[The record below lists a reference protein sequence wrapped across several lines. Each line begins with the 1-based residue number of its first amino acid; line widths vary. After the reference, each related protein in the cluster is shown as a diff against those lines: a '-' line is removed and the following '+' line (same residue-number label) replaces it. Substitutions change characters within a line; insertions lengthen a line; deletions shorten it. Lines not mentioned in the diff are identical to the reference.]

1 MSRAKQRGSI
11 MGDSDKE
18 GEYEVDDLRE
28 GFKSSRGSR
37 FNLIANQFGFRF
49 GFRRNFSSQSL
60 ITGIRHFSKGSVIH
74 PDNRSVYPLSFSLS
88 LCGNSNFCLDYIMC
102 LRDYWENL
110 GLTRGMII

>member
-1 MSRAKQRGSI
+1 

-37 FNLIANQFGFRF
+37 LNLIANQFGFGF

-74 PDNRSVYPLSFSLS
+74 PDNRSVWFLSLS
-88 LCGNSNFCLDYIMC
+88 GNSNSFFRIN
-102 LRDYWENL
+102 NL
-110 GLTRGMII
+110 VSVIIGKIWD

>member
-1 MSRAKQRGSI
+1 

-37 FNLIANQFGFRF
+37 FNLIANQFGFGF

-74 PDNRSVYPLSFSLS
+74 PDNRRGDFGMVATSVFVYHPPGIKFFI
-88 LCGNSNFCLDYIMC
+88 CPK
-102 LRDYWENL
+102 
-110 GLTRGMII
+110 